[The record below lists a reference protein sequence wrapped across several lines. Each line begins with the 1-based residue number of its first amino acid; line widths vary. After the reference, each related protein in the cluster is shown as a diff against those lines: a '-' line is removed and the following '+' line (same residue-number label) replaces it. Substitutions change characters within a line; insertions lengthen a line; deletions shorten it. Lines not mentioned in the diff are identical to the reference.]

1 MGQKLSGP
9 DIDIAKQVLNLLTP
23 PSASYKLQY
32 LVSTRLTWRLPLYR
46 GAQRF
51 LLPVCVR
58 RYASPHIP

>member
-23 PSASYKLQY
+23 PSTSYKLPS

-46 GAQRF
+46 GASVSSY
-51 LLPVCVR
+51 PS
-58 RYASPHIP
+58 A